1 MKKSKI
7 AIGVI
12 AVLGAA
18 WVGGVWF
25 TGQTAET
32 EYKRQIELANQRFRT
47 LGDSDS
53 FNIEFKNKQFERG
66 FFSSQV
72 EDEIVISLEK
82 EEKQWTIPFSTT
94 LYHGPLPL
102 NQLMKFDFMPVMFSA
117 EGFIT
122 KNESTQPLFD
132 VIKSDK
138 PIQYR
143 ASTSY
148 GLTTKGTVEVAGG
161 EVSYSEPSKEK
172 AAWSSINIGFAMDK
186 ALSGEY
192 EFSAD
197 ELTFHSSSNG
207 KRDSASDE
215 GVESK
220 TQLKGIKYKGSVE
233 PTKWTYIQTGK
244 GTSSID
250 SIEISAVS
258 GASKTLSIIEKGVK
272 GITEVDVKDDFLN
285 FKSINSIDSLI
296 IDMEGMDKTDLG
308 KLVYNVELNHL
319 EANSVNA
326 LFESFI
332 NIFKEGYLGNSV
344 TIKQIVESWFAKH
357 SMAIFNNQPQIK
369 FNPIS
374 ISDNQGKLALD
385 LNVAL
390 SKDPKFDLMSGG
402 LYNQFTDFAVN
413 IELDKA
419 TLEAILTKFTSEEE
433 RTNIKA
439 KIGEMASEGANNGI
453 VVNSEKSVTM
463 KLALENGKLS
473 LNGQAVPE
481 EQAKNIIFML
491 LMSAVMRH

>member
-7 AIGVI
+7 AISVI

-18 WVGGVWF
+18 WIGGAWF
-25 TGQTAET
+25 TGQIAET
-32 EYKRQIELANQRFRT
+32 EYKRQIELANQQFRA
-47 LGDSDS
+47 LGSSDS

-72 EDEIVISLEK
+72 EDEMVISLAK
-82 EEKQWTIPFSTT
+82 EEKQWTIPFSTK

-102 NQLMKFDFMPVMFSA
+102 NQLMRFDFMPVIFSE

-132 VIKSDK
+132 VTKSDK
-138 PIQYR
+138 PIRYR

-148 GLTTKGTVEVAGG
+148 ALTTKGTVDVTGG
-161 EVSYSEPSKEK
+161 EVSYSEPSKGNIV
-172 AAWSSINIGFAMDK
+172 WSNANIGFAIDK

-192 EFSAD
+192 EFSVD
-197 ELTFHSSSNG
+197 ELTLHSSSNAQ
-207 KRDSASDE
+207 RDNVSDE
-215 GVESK
+215 DVESK
-220 TQLKGIKYKGSVE
+220 TQLKGVKYKGSIE
-233 PTKWTYIQTGK
+233 PTKWTYIQKGK

-250 SIEISAVS
+250 SIEISLT
-258 GASKTLSIIEKGVK
+258 GETNKTLSIVEKGVK
-272 GITEVDVKDDFLN
+272 GITELDVKDDFLN
-285 FKSINSIDSLI
+285 FKSANSIDSLI
-296 IDMEGMDKTDLG
+296 IDMEGRDKTDLG

-319 EANSVNA
+319 EANSINA

-332 NIFKEGYLGNSV
+332 NIFKEGYVGNSV
-344 TIKQIVESWFAKH
+344 AIGQIVESWFTKYG
-357 SMAIFNNQPQIK
+357 MAIFNNQPQIK

-390 SKDPKFDLMSGG
+390 AKDPKFDLMSGG

-419 TLEAILTKFTSEEE
+419 TVEAILTKFASEEE

-439 KIGEMASEGANNGI
+439 KIEEMSSEGANNGI

-463 KLALENGKLS
+463 KLALENGELK

-481 EQAKNIIFML
+481 EQAKSIIFML
-491 LMSAVMRH
+491 LMSAVMQH